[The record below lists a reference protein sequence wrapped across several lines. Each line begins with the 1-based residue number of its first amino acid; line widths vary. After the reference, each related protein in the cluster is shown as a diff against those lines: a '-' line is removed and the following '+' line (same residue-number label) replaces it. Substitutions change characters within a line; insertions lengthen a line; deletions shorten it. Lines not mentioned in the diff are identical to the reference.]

1 MKMEGNT
8 ILITGGA
15 SGIGLAFAER
25 FLEAGNDVIICG
37 RREDKLQAAKQK
49 YPALH
54 TRVCDVSKPADRE
67 ALYTYVTSEFPE
79 LNVLVNNAG
88 IQQRVDVLCATRD
101 WNDYSQEIA
110 ANLEGPI
117 HLTLLFVPHLRS
129 RESAAV
135 VNVSSGLAITPAA
148 WAPIYSATKAGLH
161 AFSMTL
167 RLQLADTNVEVIE
180 ILPPAV
186 NTDLGG
192 IGLHTFGAPLD
203 VFADGVFDGLRS
215 GKSEIGFGG
224 TQERLQFTKS
234 EVNEAMRSMW
244 LNFLHNNP
252 EFRKDV

>member
-1 MKMEGNT
+1 
-8 ILITGGA
+8 
-15 SGIGLAFAER
+15 
-25 FLEAGNDVIICG
+25 
-37 RREDKLQAAKQK
+37 
-49 YPALH
+49 
-54 TRVCDVSKPADRE
+54 
-67 ALYTYVTSEFPE
+67 
-79 LNVLVNNAG
+79 
-88 IQQRVDVLCATRD
+88 
-101 WNDYSQEIA
+101 
-110 ANLEGPI
+110 
-117 HLTLLFVPHLRS
+117 
-129 RESAAV
+129 
-135 VNVSSGLAITPAA
+135 
-148 WAPIYSATKAGLH
+148 
-161 AFSMTL
+161 MTL